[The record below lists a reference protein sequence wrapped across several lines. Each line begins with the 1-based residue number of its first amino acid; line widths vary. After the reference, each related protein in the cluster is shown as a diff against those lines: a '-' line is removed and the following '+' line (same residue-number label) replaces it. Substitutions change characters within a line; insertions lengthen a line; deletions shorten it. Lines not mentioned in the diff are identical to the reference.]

1 MKLSTYNPNNIE
13 EIKQLFIKTFSDSEG
28 ESEGLLIGDLSYDF
42 MTRTNPHDF
51 YCFIATEN
59 EKIIGSI
66 FFSRLKF
73 ESNEVNTF
81 LLAPVAIHTSYQG
94 KGIGQK
100 LIDFGLNILKENKVK
115 LVFTYGDIN
124 FYSKV
129 GFTIINKK
137 LIKAP
142 FKLTYPEGWIGQSLF
157 SDKIE
162 PIIGNSYCVEAIN
175 KPEYW

>member
-1 MKLSTYNPNNIE
+1 MKFSTYTPNNID

-28 ESEGLLIGDLSYDF
+28 KTEGLLIGDLSYDF
-42 MTRTNPHDF
+42 MTKTNPHDLH
-51 YCFIATEN
+51 CFIATEN

-73 ESNEVNTF
+73 ENNKINTF
-81 LLAPVAIHTSYQG
+81 LLGPVAIHTSCQG

-100 LIDFGLNILKENKVK
+100 LINFGLNILKENKVE

-129 GFTIINKK
+129 GFIILTEK

-142 FKLTYPEGWIGQSLF
+142 LKLTYPEGWLGQSLI
-157 SDKIE
+157 SDTID
-162 PIIGNSYCVEAIN
+162 PIIGNSYCVKEIN
-175 KPEYW
+175 NPKFW